1 MKSTQKE
8 RIPEHMA
15 PQKGAIRLFENPL
28 LERLSKISP
37 VTVLL
42 VYSPLI
48 IHGIWRSFSVGV
60 PALTFIVL
68 FLSGIAFWTLFEY
81 FFHRYVFHFTP
92 HGEFQKRV
100 SFLFHGVHH
109 QYPNDK
115 KRLVMPIALSLLIAI
130 LLFAVFSLLFGSWTW
145 AFSSGFALGYL
156 AYDMT
161 HYSIHHFKPPRVKW
175 LKNVW
180 KSHIDHHYRDSTRGY
195 GVSSSFWDRVFG
207 TLQAPK
213 KSLENA

>member
-1 MKSTQKE
+1 MNPTQKE

-15 PQKGAIRLFENPL
+15 PQKGEIRLFENPL

-48 IHGIWRSFSVGV
+48 IHGIWRSFVVGV

-68 FLSGIAFWTLFEY
+68 FLSGVAFWTVFEY

-130 LLFAVFSLLFGSWTW
+130 VLFAVFSLLFGSWTW
-145 AFSSGFALGYL
+145 AFSAGFALGYL

-161 HYSIHHFKPPRVKW
+161 HYSIHHFKPPRVKY

-180 KSHIDHHYRDSTRGY
+180 KSHIDHHFRDSTRGY